1 MTQPGPNE
9 KWQPEKYRPL
19 LVLLARMQLG
29 PDLQQKL
36 DSSDVAQD
44 ALLQSHRSI
53 EDFRGETER
62 EFVAWLR
69 QILARTVAQE
79 IRKYSRDKRDIRLER
94 SLEQAFAESSA
105 RLEGWLE
112 SDLDPPGDKALR
124 QEQLIRLAESLGCLS
139 DDLRT
144 AIELRYLHGL
154 SLPQVSDRM
163 QRSRAS
169 VAGLLRRGLKTLRQS
184 LQLGERE

>member
-1 MTQPGPNE
+1 MKQSGPNE

-29 PDLQQKL
+29 PDLQRKL
-36 DSSDVAQD
+36 DSSDVAQE

-62 EFVAWLR
+62 EFIAWLR

-79 IRKYSRDKRDIRLER
+79 IRKYSRDKRDFRLER

-105 RLEGWLE
+105 RLEVWLE
-112 SDLDPPGDKALR
+112 SNLDPPGDKAAR
-124 QEQLIRLAESLGCLS
+124 QERLIGLAESLGRLS
-139 DDLRT
+139 DDHRT
-144 AIELRYLHGL
+144 AVELRYLHGL
-154 SLPQVSDRM
+154 SLPQVAERM
-163 QRSRAS
+163 QRSRPS
-169 VAGLLRRGLKTLRQS
+169 VAGLLRRGLKALRQS
-184 LQLGERE
+184 LRLGDRE

>member
-1 MTQPGPNE
+1 MQQSGPTE

-19 LVLLARMQLG
+19 LVLLARIQLG

-44 ALLQSHRSI
+44 ALLQSHRSLA
-53 EDFRGETER
+53 DFRGQTEG

-69 QILARTVAQE
+69 RILARSVAQE

-105 RLEGWLE
+105 RLEVWLE
-112 SDLDPPGDKALR
+112 SELDPPGDKALR
-124 QEQLIRLAESLGCLS
+124 QEQLIRLAESLGRVS
-139 DDLRT
+139 DDHRT

-154 SLPQVSDRM
+154 SLPQVAERM
-163 QRSRAS
+163 QRTRAS
-169 VAGLLRRGLKTLRQS
+169 VAGLLRRGLKALRLS
-184 LQLGERE
+184 LRLGDCE